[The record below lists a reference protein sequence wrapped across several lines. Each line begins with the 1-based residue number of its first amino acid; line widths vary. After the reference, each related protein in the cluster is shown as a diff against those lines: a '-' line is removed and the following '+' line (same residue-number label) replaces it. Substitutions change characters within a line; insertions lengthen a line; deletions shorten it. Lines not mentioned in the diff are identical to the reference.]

1 MWQQGADAQNLVDR
15 IGRAG
20 RLNAMG
26 HHLIEPNPWMILPFG
41 VLLGTIALAPMLFAE
56 WWARHYSKVAYSL
69 GAITVGYY
77 LFGLHAYRHVL
88 HVGQEYLSFIALIG
102 SLFIVSGGIHI
113 NVKGETTPR
122 SNTLFLLIGALAAN
136 LLGTTGASM
145 LLIRPWIRM
154 NQRRAAAHHI
164 VFFIFIVSNVGGCL
178 TPVGDPP
185 LFLGYLRGIPFWWV
199 AEHCWPMWAVGVGFL
214 LALFYV
220 IDAVNYRR
228 ISREIHAP
236 LAESHEPWRF
246 AGLWNIAFLA
256 VILGA
261 VFLHRPPFAREAL
274 MIGAAAGSWFTTRK
288 QVHEANHFNFHPIQ
302 EVAVLFIGIFATMMP
317 ALDWL
322 QNNAGQMGQPSPAL
336 FYWGSGLL
344 SSLLDNAP
352 TYLSFL
358 SAAFGL
364 FVDPE
369 IVDKVQLL
377 IQHPGTDLQSVATG
391 PHAELIRHTFEALQ
405 KYHAA
410 ALAGGK
416 VGTEEIEVAF
426 LLGNHSFN
434 RYILAI
440 SIGAVFFGANTYIG
454 NGPNFMVKAI
464 ADHQK
469 VPTPGFVGLV
479 FRYTL
484 PCMAPMLILIWL
496 LFFR

>member
-1 MWQQGADAQNLVDR
+1 
-15 IGRAG
+15 
-20 RLNAMG
+20 MG
-26 HHLIEPNPWMILPFG
+26 HHLVEPNPWMILPFG
-41 VLLGTIALAPMLFAE
+41 LLLGTIALAPVFFPE
-56 WWARHYSKVAYSL
+56 WWARHYPKVAYSL
-69 GAITVGYY
+69 GAITLCYY
-77 LFGLHAYRHVL
+77 VFGLHAYQRVF
-88 HVGQEYLSFIALIG
+88 HVGQEYVSFVALIG

-113 NVKGETTPR
+113 NVKGKGTPR
-122 SNTLFLLIGALAAN
+122 SNTIFLFIGALAAN

-145 LLIRPWIRM
+145 LFIRPWIRM
-154 NQRRAAAHHI
+154 NQRRITGYHI

-178 TPVGDPP
+178 TPIGDPP
-185 LFLGYLRGIPFWWV
+185 LFLGYLKGIPFWWV
-199 AEHCWPMWAVGVGFL
+199 AEHCWPMWAGGVSFL
-214 LALFYV
+214 LAVFYL
-220 IDAVNYRR
+220 IDAANYRR
-228 ISREIHAP
+228 MLRETRSLP
-236 LAESHEPWRF
+236 AEPREPWRF

-261 VFLHRPPFAREAL
+261 VFLDHPPFAREAL
-274 MIGAAAGSWFTTRK
+274 MVGAAVGSWFTTRK
-288 QVHEANHFNFHPIQ
+288 EVHEANQFNFHPIQ
-302 EVAVLFIGIFATMMP
+302 EVAVLFIGIFATMIP

-369 IVDKVQLL
+369 VIDKVQLL
-377 IQHPGTDLQSVATG
+377 IQHHGTDLASVATG

-410 ALAGGK
+410 ALAGGN
-416 VGTEEIEVAF
+416 VGTEQIEVAF
-426 LLGNHSFN
+426 LLGNPSFN

-454 NGPNFMVKAI
+454 NGPNFMVKSI
-464 ADHQK
+464 ADQQQ
-469 VPTPGFVGLV
+469 VRTPGFLGLI

>member
-1 MWQQGADAQNLVDR
+1 
-15 IGRAG
+15 
-20 RLNAMG
+20 
-26 HHLIEPNPWMILPFG
+26 MILPFG
-41 VLLGTIALAPMLFAE
+41 LLLGTIALAPVFFPD
-56 WWARHYSKVAYSL
+56 WWARHYPKVAYSL
-69 GAITVGYY
+69 GAITLCYY
-77 LFGLHAYRHVL
+77 VFGLHAYQRVF
-88 HVGQEYLSFIALIG
+88 HVGQEYVSFVALIG

-113 NVKGETTPR
+113 NVKGKGTPR
-122 SNTLFLLIGALAAN
+122 SNTIFLFIGALAAN

-145 LLIRPWIRM
+145 LFIRPWIRM
-154 NQRRAAAHHI
+154 NQRRITGYHI

-178 TPVGDPP
+178 TPIGDPP
-185 LFLGYLRGIPFWWV
+185 LFLGYLKGIPFWWV
-199 AEHCWPMWAVGVGFL
+199 AEHCWPMWAGGVSFL
-214 LALFYV
+214 LAVFYL
-220 IDAVNYRR
+220 IDAANYRR
-228 ISREIHAP
+228 MLRETRSLP
-236 LAESHEPWRF
+236 AEPREPWRF

-261 VFLHRPPFAREAL
+261 VFLDHPPFAREAL
-274 MIGAAAGSWFTTRK
+274 MIGAAVGSWFTTRK
-288 QVHEANHFNFHPIQ
+288 QVHEANQFNFHPIQ
-302 EVAVLFIGIFATMMP
+302 EVAVLFIGIFATMIP

-322 QNNAGQMGQPSPAL
+322 QNNAGQMAQPSPAL

-369 IVDKVQLL
+369 VIDKVQLL
-377 IQHPGTDLQSVATG
+377 IQHHGTDLASVATG
-391 PHAELIRHTFEALQ
+391 PHAEMIRHTFEALQ

-410 ALAGGK
+410 ALAGGN
-416 VGTEEIEVAF
+416 VGTEQIEVAF
-426 LLGNHSFN
+426 LLGNPSFN

-454 NGPNFMVKAI
+454 NGPNFMVKSI
-464 ADHQK
+464 ADQQQ
-469 VPTPGFVGLV
+469 VRTPGFLGLI

>member
-1 MWQQGADAQNLVDR
+1 MGYHLV
-15 IGRAG
+15 
-20 RLNAMG
+20 
-26 HHLIEPNPWMILPFG
+26 EPNPWMILPFG
-41 VLLGTIALAPMLFAE
+41 LLLGTIALAPVFFPE
-56 WWARHYSKVAYSL
+56 WWARHYPKVAYSL
-69 GAITVGYY
+69 GAITLCYY
-77 LFGLHAYRHVL
+77 VFGLHAYQRVL
-88 HVGQEYLSFIALIG
+88 HVGQEYVSFIALIG

-113 NVKGETTPR
+113 NVKGEGTPCG
-122 SNTLFLLIGALAAN
+122 NTLFLFIGALAAN

-145 LLIRPWIRM
+145 LLIRPWIRL
-154 NQRRAAAHHI
+154 NQRRITAHHI
-164 VFFIFIVSNVGGCL
+164 VFFIFLVSNVGGCL
-178 TPVGDPP
+178 TPIGDPP
-185 LFLGYLRGIPFWWV
+185 LFLGYLKGIPFWWV

-214 LALFYV
+214 LAVFYV
-220 IDAVNYRR
+220 IDAANYRR
-228 ISREIHAP
+228 MLRETHGLP
-236 LAESHEPWRF
+236 AEPSEPWRF
-246 AGLWNIAFLA
+246 SGLWNIVFLA

-261 VFLHRPPFAREAL
+261 VFLDHPPFVREAL
-274 MIGAAAGSWFTTRK
+274 MAGAAVGSWFTTRK
-288 QVHEANHFNFHPIQ
+288 QVHETNQFNFHPIQ
-302 EVAVLFIGIFATMMP
+302 EVAVLFIGIFATMIP

-322 QNNAGQMGQPSPAL
+322 QNNAGHLGQPSPAL

-369 IVDKVQLL
+369 VIDKVQLL
-377 IQHPGTDLQSVATG
+377 IQHHGTDLASVATG

-410 ALAGGK
+410 ALAGGN
-416 VGTEEIEVAF
+416 VGTEQIEVAF
-426 LLGNHSFN
+426 LLGNPNFN

-454 NGPNFMVKAI
+454 NGPNFMVKSI
-464 ADHQK
+464 ADQQQ
-469 VPTPGFVGLV
+469 VRAPGFLGLI